1 MDTKEID
8 NLVNE
13 IVDEKE
19 KLKKLI
25 DDGIDDEIE
34 KQRTISE
41 YNQKLTIYKE
51 ILYNYVNDRILQIKE
66 KVPNDTEESL
76 QLIKDFNNAYNIYI
90 NNINKQYIH
99 TCSGVI

>member
-51 ILYNYVNDRILQIKE
+51 ILNNYVNDRILQIKE

-76 QLIKDFNNAYNIYI
+76 Q
-90 NNINKQYIH
+90 
-99 TCSGVI
+99 